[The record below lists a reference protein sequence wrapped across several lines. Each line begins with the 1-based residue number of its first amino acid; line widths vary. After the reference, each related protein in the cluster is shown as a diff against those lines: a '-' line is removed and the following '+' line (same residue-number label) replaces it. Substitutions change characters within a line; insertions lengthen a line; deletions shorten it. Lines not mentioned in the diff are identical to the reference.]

1 MACVV
6 TSVVLSDVISSGTC
20 LAGGHVTPKEWAL
33 HLLAESLGAHNHH
46 GYVDVE
52 AADGVPLGVT
62 AVEAVLAW
70 SAAVPG
76 STLDRP
82 PRFAA

>member
-1 MACVV
+1 MTNVPSPGDICP
-6 TSVVLSDVISSGTC
+6 VLGLSGRIYELSTRT
-20 LAGGHVTPKEWAL
+20 GGSAL
-33 HLLAESLGAHNHH
+33 HLLAESLGAHIHH
-46 GYVDVE
+46 GHVDVE
-52 AADGVPLGVT
+52 AVDSVPLGVT